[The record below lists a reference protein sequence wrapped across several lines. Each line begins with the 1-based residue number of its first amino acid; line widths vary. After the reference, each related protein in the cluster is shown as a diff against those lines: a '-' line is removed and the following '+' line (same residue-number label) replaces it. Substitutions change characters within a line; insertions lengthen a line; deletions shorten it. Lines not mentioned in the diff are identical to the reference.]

1 MKKFL
6 LSAAA
11 IMMAASMMA
20 INPAKFELKMMTGG
34 EQTSVLPNE
43 MAGCAMVFGDY
54 DNDGDLDLFYVGGQ
68 NADRMYVGLLKNTG
82 DGEFEAVELPDDFVA
97 LQQASAAWMD
107 YNNDGNLDLIVV
119 GTPDGTTTYTYVMK
133 NLGADEGYAFEEDLD
148 NYLPGVYGEGND
160 NVQHIIAPVDF
171 DNDGWTDL
179 VLNGNA
185 GGKWDGE
192 HGRMTAL
199 FKNVEGVFQFVDDK
213 ATIGA
218 EVFAQVNGGG
228 VTVADLNNDGYM
240 DILVTGYDD
249 DADKLPDG
257 EGNIGKG
264 NGASYV
270 YMNNGNGG
278 YSKLDM
284 TFAAAEN
291 QGLLVA
297 IDANNDGWL
306 DIVEMGRDL
315 NNGWANSANLYI
327 NDGTGKFAQA
337 ENHGLV
343 GGQTVIG
350 MGDMNNDGF
359 MDFAHTG
366 WPTVSIAYG
375 KGDGTF
381 DEVSFNV
388 VTGLDQLSA
397 RGGATS
403 VVDLNGDNTL
413 DIHVS
418 GWSDANGRWSD
429 GIALNTVKDTLG
441 ADLPANAAPSAP
453 KNVTVVKGND
463 GYTIT
468 WEAAEDDNT
477 PAAALRYN
485 IMAKAADGT
494 AWMLVPADPET
505 GKQKVAGLAPAY
517 LHTLSY
523 TFKGE
528 GEYTFFVQA
537 IDGANVGSTF
547 ATVGTGVDNI
557 NATELKVRK
566 VVENGQVYIIKNNE
580 KFTVLGQKV
589 EL

>member
-6 LSAAA
+6 LSIAAV
-11 IMMAASMMA
+11 MMAASMMA

-34 EQTSVLPNE
+34 AETSVLPNE
-43 MAGCAMVFGDY
+43 MAACAMVFGDY

-68 NADRMYVGLLKNTG
+68 QADRMFVGLLKNTG
-82 DGEFEAVELPDDFVA
+82 NGAFEVVTLSEDFVA

-133 NLGADEGYAFEEDLD
+133 NIGAEEDYAFEEDLD

-160 NVQHIIAPVDF
+160 NTQHMIAPVDY

-179 VLNGNA
+179 VINGNA

-192 HGRMTAL
+192 HGRMVAL
-199 FKNVEGVFQFVDDK
+199 FKNVEGVFEFVDDK

-240 DILVTGYDD
+240 DLLVSGYDD
-249 DADKLPDG
+249 EALKSDG
-257 EGNIGKG
+257 ESKG

-278 YSKLDM
+278 YTKLDM

-291 QGLLVA
+291 QGLLFA

-306 DIVEMGRDL
+306 DMVEIGRDL
-315 NNGWANSANLYI
+315 NNGWANSANLYM
-327 NDGTGKFAQA
+327 NDKSGKFTKA
-337 ENHGLV
+337 EDPGLF

-350 MGDMNNDGF
+350 MGDFNNDGF
-359 MDFAHTG
+359 MDYAHTG
-366 WPTVSIAYG
+366 YPTVSIAYG
-375 KGDGTF
+375 NGDGTF
-381 DEVSFNV
+381 TEVGFTSI
-388 VTGLDQLSA
+388 TGLDQLSA

-403 VVDLNGDNTL
+403 AVDLNGDNTL
-413 DIHVS
+413 DIQVS

-429 GIALNTVKDTLG
+429 GIAYNTVKDTLG
-441 ADLPANAAPSAP
+441 AALPANAAPSAP
-453 KNVTVVKGND
+453 QNVAVQKGAN
-463 GYTIT
+463 GYIIT
-468 WEAAEDDNT
+468 WEAATDDNT

-485 IMAKAADGT
+485 IMAKAADGSV
-494 AWMLVPADPET
+494 WMLVPADPAT

-517 LHTLSY
+517 LTTLSY
-523 TFKGE
+523 TFKGT
-528 GEYTFFVQA
+528 GDYTFAVQA
-537 IDGANVGSTF
+537 IDGANVGSAF
-547 ATVGTGVDNI
+547 AGTATAVDNI
-557 NATELKVRK
+557 NAKEVKAQK
-566 VVENGQVYIIKNNE
+566 IVENGNIFILRNGE
-580 KFTVLGQKV
+580 KHTVLGQMVK
-589 EL
+589 

>member
-54 DNDGDLDLFYVGGQ
+54 DNDGDLDLLYVGGQ
-68 NADRMYVGLLKNTG
+68 NADRMFVGLLKNTG
-82 DGEFEAVELPDDFVA
+82 NGAYEAVTLSEDFVA
-97 LQQASAAWMD
+97 LQLASAAWMD

-148 NYLPGVYGEGND
+148 NFLPGVYGEGND
-160 NVQHIIAPVDF
+160 NTQHLIAPVDYN
-171 DNDGWTDL
+171 NDGWTDL
-179 VLNGNA
+179 VITGNA

-199 FKNVEGVFQFVDDK
+199 FKNENGIFQFVEDK

-240 DILVTGYDD
+240 DILVSGYDD
-249 DADKLPDG
+249 NADKLPDE
-257 EGNIGKG
+257 EGNIAKG

-278 YSKLDM
+278 YTMLDM

-291 QGLLVA
+291 QGLLFA

-306 DIVEMGRDL
+306 DIVEIGRDL
-315 NNGWANSANLYI
+315 NNGWANSANLYL
-327 NDGTGKFAQA
+327 NDKTGKFAIA
-337 ENHGLV
+337 ENPGIV
-343 GGQTVIG
+343 GGQTVLG
-350 MGDMNNDGF
+350 MGDFNNDGF
-359 MDFAHTG
+359 MDYAHTG

-381 DEVSFNV
+381 DEVGFTS

-403 VVDLNGDNTL
+403 AVDLNGDNTL

-429 GIALNTVKDTLG
+429 GIAFNTVKDTTD
-441 ADLPANAAPSAP
+441 AALPANAAPSAP
-453 KNVTVVKGND
+453 QNVVVTKGND

-468 WEAAEDDNT
+468 WEAATDDNT
-477 PAAALRYN
+477 PAVALRYN
-485 IMAKAADGT
+485 IMAISSTGSI
-494 AWMLVPADPET
+494 WMLVPADPVT

-517 LHTLSY
+517 LNTLSY

-528 GEYTFFVQA
+528 GEYAFAVQA
-537 IDGANVGSTF
+537 IDGANVGSVF
-547 ATVGTGVDNI
+547 ATTTAAVDNI
-557 NATELKVRK
+557 NAKEIKVRK
-566 VVENGQVYIIKNNE
+566 IVENGNIYIIKNGE
-580 KFTVLGQKV
+580 KYSVLGQKML
-589 EL
+589 E

>member
-1 MKKFL
+1 MKKFF

-43 MAGCAMVFGDY
+43 MAGCTMVFGDY

-82 DGEFEAVELPDDFVA
+82 NGNFEAVTLPDDFVA
-97 LQQASAAWMD
+97 IQQASAAWMD

-133 NLGADEGYAFEEDLD
+133 NLGAAEGYAFEEDLD

-160 NVQHIIAPVDF
+160 NTQHMIAPVDF

-199 FKNVEGVFQFVDDK
+199 FKNVEGIFQFVDDK

-228 VTVADLNNDGYM
+228 VTIADLNNDGYM
-240 DILVTGYDD
+240 DLLLSGYDD
-249 DADKLPDG
+249 NADKLPDG
-257 EGNIGKG
+257 DGNIGKG

-270 YMNNGNGG
+270 YMNTGKGG
-278 YSKLDM
+278 YTKLDM
-284 TFAAAEN
+284 KFAAAEN
-291 QGLLVA
+291 QGLLIPV
-297 IDANNDGWL
+297 DANQDGWL
-306 DIVEMGRDL
+306 DIVEIGRDL
-315 NNGWANSANLYI
+315 NNGWANSANLYL
-327 NDGTGKFAQA
+327 NDKAGKFTQA
-337 ENHGLV
+337 ENPGLA
-343 GGQTVIG
+343 GGQTVVG
-350 MGDMNNDGF
+350 MGDMNNDGI

-375 KGDGTF
+375 NGDGTF
-381 DEVSFNV
+381 TEVGFTTA
-388 VTGLDQLSA
+388 TGLDQLSA

-429 GIALNTVKDTLG
+429 GIAFNTVKDTLG
-441 ADLPANAAPSAP
+441 AALAANAAPSAP
-453 KNVTVVKGND
+453 KNVAVKKGAD

-468 WEAAEDDNT
+468 WEAATDDNT
-477 PAAALRYN
+477 PAVALRYN
-485 IMAKAADGT
+485 IMAKASDGSV
-494 AWMLVPADPET
+494 WMLVPADEKT
-505 GKQKVAGLAPAY
+505 GKQKVAGLVPAY
-517 LHTLSY
+517 LTTLSY

-528 GEYTFFVQA
+528 GDYTFAVQA
-537 IDGANVGSTF
+537 IDGANVGSAF
-547 ATVGTGVDNI
+547 AAVATGVEDI
-557 NATELKVRK
+557 NAKAVNVKK
-566 VVENGQVYIIKNNE
+566 VVENGNVYIIKNGE
-580 KFTVLGQKV
+580 KHTVLGQMVK
-589 EL
+589 